1 MGPRKNDWLVSQK
14 EKFQNSKIFVSFLF
28 LRKKL
33 IKFKLNQAC
42 KKNRSKA
49 IIVLII
55 LPQPLLLIP
64 VNSNVDVKVDVDVL
78 NIILS
83 RNCLHF
89 TL

>member
-1 MGPRKNDWLVSQK
+1 MSWFQISYKYAQKIGHGPRENDWLVSQK

-55 LPQPLLLIP
+55 LPQPLLLILMLML
-64 VNSNVDVKVDVDVL
+64 KL
-78 NIILS
+78 MLM
-83 RNCLHF
+83 F
-89 TL
+89 

>member
-42 KKNRSKA
+42 KKIDQK
-49 IIVLII
+49 
-55 LPQPLLLIP
+55 QLLFNNFTAAAT
-64 VNSNVDVKVDVDVL
+64 VNS
-78 NIILS
+78 
-83 RNCLHF
+83 C
-89 TL
+89 

>member
-42 KKNRSKA
+42 KKIDQKQL
-49 IIVLII
+49 V
-55 LPQPLLLIP
+55 
-64 VNSNVDVKVDVDVL
+64 
-78 NIILS
+78 
-83 RNCLHF
+83 F
-89 TL
+89 